1 MEWSMSKL
9 FKNISFGETTLDY
22 TVYIKKK
29 MYFAPIVFVFDL
41 FAWIDEKGFDIVILM
56 YHIKYATWLNAF
68 PLTDYNCLKPFPK

>member
-1 MEWSMSKL
+1 MEYVKTFQKHL
-9 FKNISFGETTLDY
+9 FWWNYSGLYSVHLE
-22 TVYIKKK
+22 KK

-68 PLTDYNCLKPFPK
+68 PFTDYNCLKPFPK